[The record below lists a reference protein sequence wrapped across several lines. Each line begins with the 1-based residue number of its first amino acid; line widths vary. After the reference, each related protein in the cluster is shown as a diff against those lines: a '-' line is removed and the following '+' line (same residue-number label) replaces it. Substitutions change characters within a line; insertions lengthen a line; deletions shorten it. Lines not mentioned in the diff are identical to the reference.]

1 LQERTNYEKAS
12 TANHCRIGAVRWQ
25 QLEFDK
31 SQRIIECIFQLSY
44 SASTSMLT
52 RRSLLYTLVMTDE
65 K

>member
-1 LQERTNYEKAS
+1 LP
-12 TANHCRIGAVRWQ
+12 

-65 K
+65 NNK